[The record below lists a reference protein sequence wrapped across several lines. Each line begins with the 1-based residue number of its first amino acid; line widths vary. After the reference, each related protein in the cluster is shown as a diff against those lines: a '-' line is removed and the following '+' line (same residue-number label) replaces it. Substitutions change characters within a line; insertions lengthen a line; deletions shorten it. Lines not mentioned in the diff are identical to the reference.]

1 MKINC
6 FGRTVVTG
14 LLLLGP
20 IGAAALAGLAAASQ
34 GEQDLT
40 ARARAIHERVITLDT
55 HNDIETSNFTRACN
69 YTMNLTTQVNLPK
82 MKAGGLDVSFMIV
95 YVGQSN
101 PPQVADAFQPS
112 GYDRAYK
119 AAVAKFD
126 AIHHLTKEIAPNE
139 IELALTAA
147 DVTRIAKSG
156 KKVAVIGIENG
167 YPLGTDIKRV
177 KEFWDRGGRYMSLAH
192 NGHSQ
197 LSDSNTGEA
206 NNQWSWGGLS
216 LLGRQVIEE
225 MNRWGIMVDVSHPS
239 KGSMMQTIG
248 LSKAP
253 VIASHSG
260 VRKFANVSRNMDNEM
275 LMAMKTNG
283 GVIQMVAL
291 SGYVKSDPPE
301 RSPAVNALRRSS
313 AWAAVAVGRVVVPV
327 EAVMQV
333 RPPRPRVRWKVRHPL
348 PRAGVAAAVPR
359 RASRRSR
366 PIGAPSSGAAWRKS
380 IASGPWS
387 GARRS
392 GTSSTRSTMPSSWSA
407 SITSASRPTSTAA
420 AASTAGTAPRKRSTS
435 RWSSFVAATPKSR
448 SARFGAAISCACGAR
463 WSGSPKISRRGAGE
477 MADC

>member
-6 FGRTVVTG
+6 LRRNTS
-14 LLLLGP
+14 LLLLFGLV
-20 IGAAALAGLAAASQ
+20 GAAALAGVAAAQ
-34 GEQDLT
+34 DGQDLT

-55 HNDIETSNFTRACN
+55 HNDIEPSNFTRACN

-101 PPQVADAFQPS
+101 PPLVADAFQPS

-126 AIHHLTKEIAPNE
+126 AIHRLTKEFAPND

-147 DVTRIAKSG
+147 DVTRIVKSG

-167 YPLGTDIKRV
+167 YPLGTEIKRV

-216 LLGRQVIEE
+216 PLGRRVIEE

-239 KGSMMQTIG
+239 KGSMMQAIG

-260 VRKFANVSRNMDNEM
+260 VRKFANVSRNMDDEM

-291 SGYVKSDPPE
+291 SGYVKADPLE
-301 RSPAVNALRRSS
+301 RGPAVSALRQEFGVGGGRGGARGGGAGVGRGADAPACSVEGASPA
-313 AWAAVAVGRVVVPV
+313 AAGLGGRD
-327 EAVMQV
+327 
-333 RPPRPRVRWKVRHPL
+333 
-348 PRAGVAAAVPR
+348 GAAAGIETLAPAR
-359 RASRRSR
+359 RAEFERRLADIDR
-366 PIGAPSSGAAWRKS
+366 KWPAVERATVKDFVDEIDYAVKLIGIDHVGISSDFDGGGGIDGWNSAAETFNVTLELVRRDYTEEQIGK
-380 IASGPWS
+380 IWS
-387 GARRS
+387 GNLLRVWAEVERV
-392 GTSSTRSTMPSSWSA
+392 A
-407 SITSASRPTSTAA
+407 KDIQ
-420 AASTAGTAPRKRSTS
+420 AGHR
-435 RWSSFVAATPKSR
+435 
-448 SARFGAAISCACGAR
+448 
-463 WSGSPKISRRGAGE
+463 
-477 MADC
+477 

>member
-6 FGRTVVTG
+6 LRRNTS
-14 LLLLGP
+14 LLLLFGLV
-20 IGAAALAGLAAASQ
+20 GAAALAGVAAAQ
-34 GEQDLT
+34 DGQDLT

-55 HNDIETSNFTRACN
+55 HNDIEPSNFTRACN

-101 PPQVADAFQPS
+101 PPLVADAFQPS

-126 AIHHLTKEIAPNE
+126 AIHRLTKEFAPND

-147 DVTRIAKSG
+147 DVTRIVKSG

-167 YPLGTDIKRV
+167 YPLGTEINRV

-216 LLGRQVIEE
+216 PLGRRVIEE

-239 KGSMMQTIG
+239 KGSMMQAIG

-260 VRKFANVSRNMDNEM
+260 VRKFANVSRNMDDEM

-291 SGYVKSDPPE
+291 SGYVKADPLE
-301 RSPAVNALRRSS
+301 RGPAVSALRQEFGVGGGRGGARGGGAGVGRGADAPACSVEGASPAAAGLGGRDGAAAGIETLAPARR
-313 AWAAVAVGRVVVPV
+313 AEFERRLADIDRKWPAVGRATVKDFVD
-327 EAVMQV
+327 EIDYAVKLIGIDHVGISSDFDGGGGIDGWNSAAETFNVTLELV
-333 RPPRPRVRWKVRHPL
+333 RRDYTEEQ
-348 PRAGVAAAVPR
+348 
-359 RASRRSR
+359 
-366 PIGAPSSGAAWRKS
+366 IGK
-380 IASGPWS
+380 IWS
-387 GARRS
+387 GNLLRVWAEVERV
-392 GTSSTRSTMPSSWSA
+392 A
-407 SITSASRPTSTAA
+407 KDIQ
-420 AASTAGTAPRKRSTS
+420 AGHR
-435 RWSSFVAATPKSR
+435 
-448 SARFGAAISCACGAR
+448 
-463 WSGSPKISRRGAGE
+463 
-477 MADC
+477 